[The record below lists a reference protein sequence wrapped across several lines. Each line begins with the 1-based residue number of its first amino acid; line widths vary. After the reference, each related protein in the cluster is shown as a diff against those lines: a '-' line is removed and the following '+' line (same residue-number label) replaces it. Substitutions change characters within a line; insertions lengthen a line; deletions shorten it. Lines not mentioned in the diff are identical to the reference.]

1 MTKSSEILKIL
12 IRIKTKPNISQRE
25 LAKKLGF
32 SIGKINYCVKDL
44 KRKGLIDVQVNPDC
58 VKFIKL
64 NSDKTMDWYCY
75 DLPSEAQVFIEDYDE
90 EDDIGDLEP
99 FDFELTKLN
108 HKERVEVIDNV
119 IQEVKGY
126 ENKSKV

>member
-1 MTKSSEILKIL
+1 MKISVTD
-12 IRIKTKPNISQRE
+12 KD
-25 LAKKLGF
+25 
-32 SIGKINYCVKDL
+32 INYGVQGSFCSCPIALSL

-75 DLPSEAQVFIEDYDE
+75 DLPDEAELFIQDF
-90 EDDIGDLEP
+90 DDDFEIDVQP
-99 FDFELTKLN
+99 FDFELTELK

>member
-1 MTKSSEILKIL
+1 MKVNVTD
-12 IRIKTKPNISQRE
+12 
-25 LAKKLGF
+25 GD
-32 SIGKINYCVKDL
+32 INYGVQGSFCACPIALAL